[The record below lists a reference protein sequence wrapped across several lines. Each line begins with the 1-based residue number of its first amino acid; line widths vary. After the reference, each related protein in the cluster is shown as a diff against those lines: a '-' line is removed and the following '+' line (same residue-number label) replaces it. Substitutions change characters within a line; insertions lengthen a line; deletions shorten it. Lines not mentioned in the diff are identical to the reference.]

1 MSAALQAIRG
11 QSQWSA
17 AFMLMAMSFGYGV
30 LHAAGPGHGKAV
42 VSAWVLANER
52 ELKRGILIACMSAVF
67 QALTAI
73 VLVSVLLM
81 TVQAAGTAARGTRRQ
96 RWRAPAMR
104 SSRCSASTWL
114 SRRCGRPRQRWPRKR
129 PAPATTIPIPIP
141 IPVHAHAHA
150 HAHDADCACGHSHM
164 PAAKA
169 VAGEWSLTKAISLA
183 FAVGLRPCT
192 GAILVLLL
200 SSAMGLY
207 WAGIASTLAMAV
219 GTALT
224 VSLIAVLAVT
234 SRQLALK
241 LAGRDSVW
249 LSRTVVGLK
258 LAGGLAIA
266 GMGGLLFWAS
276 LGPAPASPEDI
287 EMGEYTATLEWQ
299 RDGAVFTDNR
309 FSRAHRW
316 RFDGGA
322 DVPGSASP
330 LIVPPPLSDPAGVD
344 PEEAFVAAIASCH
357 MLWFLALAARARGS
371 SSTTIAT
378 PPSGSWKDR
387 VRQAGDHAGDPA
399 PRHRLFG
406 RQAALARR
414 ASVAAPQGARQ
425 LLHRQLGARD
435 RAGGLITV
443 GADDPATREFRRQP
457 ELTCW

>member
-1 MSAALQAIRG
+1 MQAEDGRMMRRGLLLILLAAAMLGLVHPPAALAIPEPNETIVAEAQIDPGRLIVRPKTGGAGESAAPTFLADPVGWIQVQQKAFYDAMSAALQAIRG

-81 TVQAAGTAARGTRRQ
+81 TVQAAGTAARGLAGTLE
-96 RWRAPAMR
+96 
-104 SSRCSASTWL
+104 SASYAL
-114 SRRCGRPRQRWPRKR
+114 IALLGIYLVVQALRAS
-129 PAPATTIPIPIP
+129 PATLATQSAGHSHAHS
-141 IPVHAHAHA
+141 HAHAHS
-150 HAHDADCACGHSHM
+150 HDADCDCGHSHM
-164 PAAKA
+164 PAASS
-169 VAGEWSLTKAISLA
+169 VAGDWSLTKAVSLA

-207 WAGIASTLAMAV
+207 WAGIASTLAMAI

-241 LAGRDSVW
+241 VAGRDSVW
-249 LSRTVVGLK
+249 LSRTVLGLK

-276 LGPAPASPEDI
+276 LGARP
-287 EMGEYTATLEWQ
+287 G
-299 RDGAVFTDNR
+299 
-309 FSRAHRW
+309 FS
-316 RFDGGA
+316 
-322 DVPGSASP
+322 
-330 LIVPPPLSDPAGVD
+330 
-344 PEEAFVAAIASCH
+344 
-357 MLWFLALAARARGS
+357 
-371 SSTTIAT
+371 
-378 PPSGSWKDR
+378 
-387 VRQAGDHAGDPA
+387 
-399 PRHRLFG
+399 
-406 RQAALARR
+406 
-414 ASVAAPQGARQ
+414 
-425 LLHRQLGARD
+425 
-435 RAGGLITV
+435 
-443 GADDPATREFRRQP
+443 
-457 ELTCW
+457 

>member
-1 MSAALQAIRG
+1 MQADGRMMRRVMLLIVLAALMGLAQGPAALAIPEPGAVVVAEAQNDTRIDPGRLIVRPKTDGEGESAAPAFLADPVGWIQVKQKAFYDAMSAALQGIRG

-17 AFMLMAMSFGYGV
+17 AFMLMAMSFTYGV

-81 TVQAAGTAARGTRRQ
+81 TVQAAGTAARGLAGTLE
-96 RWRAPAMR
+96 
-104 SSRCSASTWL
+104 SASYALIALLGLYLVLQALRTSPTVL
-114 SRRCGRPRQRWPRKR
+114 
-129 PAPATTIPIPIP
+129 ATQAAGPGHH
-141 IPVHAHAHA
+141 HAHSHA
-150 HAHDADCACGHSHM
+150 HSHDADCGHSHM
-164 PAAKA
+164 PAASA
-169 VAGEWSLTKAISLA
+169 VAGDWSLTKAISVA

-249 LSRTVVGLK
+249 LSRTVLGLK
-258 LAGGLAIA
+258 LVGGLAIA

-276 LGPAPASPEDI
+276 LGVRP
-287 EMGEYTATLEWQ
+287 G
-299 RDGAVFTDNR
+299 
-309 FSRAHRW
+309 FS
-316 RFDGGA
+316 
-322 DVPGSASP
+322 
-330 LIVPPPLSDPAGVD
+330 
-344 PEEAFVAAIASCH
+344 
-357 MLWFLALAARARGS
+357 
-371 SSTTIAT
+371 
-378 PPSGSWKDR
+378 
-387 VRQAGDHAGDPA
+387 
-399 PRHRLFG
+399 
-406 RQAALARR
+406 
-414 ASVAAPQGARQ
+414 
-425 LLHRQLGARD
+425 
-435 RAGGLITV
+435 
-443 GADDPATREFRRQP
+443 
-457 ELTCW
+457 